1 MAKMFYTMDEAK
13 AALGISED
21 EIKGYA
27 REGRLR
33 EFRDGPR
40 LMFKSEQ
47 VDALKSELSGG
58 GLGMGDSSAPI
69 GLADSRS
76 ASGTGIGLSDT
87 GASGSGLGSGIGSGI
102 GSGMG
107 SGVGSGSGIGG
118 LSGSGLGNITLKDD
132 TALAADLGLSG
143 TSAGAASQSGGARA
157 GSGLSGSV
165 GGSRVGIN
173 VFGDDSGD
181 ADPMAQTNV
190 SPAMRDQLSLEA
202 VGSGSGLLDL
212 TRESDDTSLGADTLD
227 EITPGRGSAGR
238 SAVPGLGDTGAGSLA
253 GGSGIGS
260 GIAPIETGPVRS
272 APRGGIVREVEA
284 PDGMAPAFGGAAL
297 GAALVG
303 MFAIFALFAGS
314 LGAHPETV
322 RNLAAQSFWIL
333 SAIMIGVAVLFMI
346 FGLVLGKALGG
357 R

>member
-13 AALGISED
+13 TALGKSED
-21 EIKGYA
+21 EIKAYA

-47 VDALKSELSGG
+47 VDALASELSGG
-58 GLGMGDSSAPI
+58 GLGLADSSAPI
-69 GLADSRS
+69 GLADSRGN
-76 ASGTGIGLSDT
+76 SGAGISMADSN
-87 GASGSGLGSGIGSGI
+87 AGSGLGSGIGSGM
-102 GSGMG
+102 S
-107 SGVGSGSGIGG
+107 SGSGIGG

-143 TSAGAASQSGGARA
+143 TSAGAAAQGRDT
-157 GSGLSGSV
+157 GLSGSV

-173 VFGDDSGD
+173 VFGDESGD

-227 EITPGRGSAGR
+227 EISPSSTRGGR
-238 SAVPGLGDTGAGSLA
+238 SAAPLSDTGAGSLA

-260 GIAPIETGPVRS
+260 GIAPIETS
-272 APRGGIVREVEA
+272 APSRAPSRGAIVREVEA
-284 PDGMAPAFGGAAL
+284 PDSLAPAFGGAAL
-297 GAALVG
+297 GAAGVG
-303 MFAIFALFAGS
+303 LFAIFALFAGS
-314 LGAHPETV
+314 QGAHPETV
-322 RNLAAQSFWIL
+322 KNLAAQSFWIL
-333 SAIMIGVAVLFMI
+333 TAIMLGVAILFWV
-346 FGLVLGKALGG
+346 FGLVIGKALGS

>member
-13 AALGISED
+13 AALGKSED
-21 EIKGYA
+21 EIKAYA

-40 LMFKSEQ
+40 LMFKSDQIE
-47 VDALKSELSGG
+47 ALKNDVGG
-58 GLGMGDSSAPI
+58 GDSGAPI
-69 GLADSRS
+69 SLADSRS
-76 ASGTGIGLSDT
+76 SSGAGIELEDPGI
-87 GASGSGLGSGIGSGI
+87 SGSGLGSGLSSSG
-102 GSGMG
+102 GGG
-107 SGVGSGSGIGG
+107 GSGIGG

-143 TSAGAASQSGGARA
+143 TGLSGTAAGARA
-157 GSGLSGSV
+157 GTGMSGSM

-173 VFGDDSGD
+173 VFGEDADH

-227 EITPGRGSAGR
+227 EITPGTSRGNR
-238 SAVPGLGDTGAGSLA
+238 SAAPMSDTVGSLA
-253 GGSGIGS
+253 GGTGIGS
-260 GIAPIETGPVRS
+260 GVPAIETS
-272 APRGGIVREVEA
+272 APAVTRSPRGAVVREVER
-284 PDGMAPAFGGAAL
+284 PDPMAPAFGGAAL
-297 GAALVG
+297 GAAFLG
-303 MFAIFALFAGS
+303 LFAAFAIFAGSMGAYPDLVQKAGEQTFFILTAILLGIALLFW
-314 LGAHPETV
+314 V
-322 RNLAAQSFWIL
+322 
-333 SAIMIGVAVLFMI
+333 
-346 FGLVLGKALGG
+346 FGLFIGKALGG

>member
-1 MAKMFYTMDEAK
+1 MAKMFYTMDETK
-13 AALGISED
+13 AALGKSED
-21 EIKGYA
+21 EIKAYA
-27 REGRLR
+27 RDGRLR

-47 VDALKSELSGG
+47 VDALAAELGG
-58 GLGMGDSSAPI
+58 AGVGMSDSSAPI

-76 ASGTGIGLSDT
+76 ASGTGVSLSDT
-87 GASGSGLGSGIGSGI
+87 GASGSGLGSGI
-102 GSGMG
+102 
-107 SGVGSGSGIGG
+107 GSGSGIGG

-143 TSAGAASQSGGARA
+143 TSAGAAAQGGTRSG

-173 VFGDDSGD
+173 VFGDDAGE

-227 EITPGRGSAGR
+227 EIAPGGR
-238 SAVPGLGDTGAGSLA
+238 SRSAAPLTDTGAGSLV

-260 GIAPIETGPVRS
+260 GVTPIETTAPIRS

-284 PDGMAPAFGGAAL
+284 ADPMAPAFGGAAL
-297 GAALVG
+297 GATLVG
-303 MFAIFALFAGS
+303 MFALFALFAGS
-314 LGAHPETV
+314 IGARPETV
-322 RNLAAQSFWIL
+322 TKLATQSFWIL
-333 SAIMIGVAVLFMI
+333 SAIMLGVAVLFWV